1 MFTNFMIIL
10 VSLATLFYVPMFV
23 PSISVIIN
31 ATYLSFLDPVDWAI
45 LIVIWMPEFNLFVQS
60 MGKLYFLRLA
70 YVIQASF
77 AFGIHS

>member
-1 MFTNFMIIL
+1 MSSCLLNAMFTNFMIIL

-45 LIVIWMPEFNLFVQS
+45 LIVI
-60 MGKLYFLRLA
+60 
-70 YVIQASF
+70 
-77 AFGIHS
+77 